1 MQIHEIFEAI
11 DATAKRTKKEEI
23 LKNND
28 SPLLR
33 EILEYTYNPYR
44 QYHVVKFTPQTDHK
58 RKEEPEVLWQEF
70 FALLD
75 RLDARQIT
83 GNDAVNEVETFIGS
97 MPDTTSE
104 AKEKHKKDAFEK
116 AYKEMFGSNT
126 TLEELVKDPIG
137 KQEFEEF
144 EKNFKYPKQLSIREC
159 MTRVIERHLNIGI
172 TANTIN
178 KCFKGLIPVFKVQL
192 AHKYESKRTKDQK
205 LVAVEPKLDGVR
217 CIAIVKNGHTVLYS
231 RNGKTLSD
239 NYKTTIIKDLNK
251 AAEEGVIPKYV
262 IFDGELMGSDFTAT
276 VSQIHRK
283 TSVDVSSHFY
293 HIFDWIPYDDWIN
306 QKSTLTTQE
315 MREKLEDM
323 NLEENSKFLKIVHRD
338 IVPPSDIKKMHDVY
352 VSQGYEGV
360 MIKLLNEKYKF
371 GRGHNV
377 TKLKD
382 FYDVDL
388 EVISFEEGEGKY
400 SGSLGAIIVKHKDV
414 LVNVG
419 SGFSDDEREQIWKN
433 RTQFRNQI
441 AEIRYQEET
450 PDGSLRFPTFR
461 GWRPDK
467 K

>member
-11 DATAKRTKKEEI
+11 EATSKRTKKESI
-23 LKNND
+23 LKEND

-44 QYHVVKFTPQTDHK
+44 QYHVVKFTPQTNYK
-58 RKEEPEVLWQEF
+58 RKEKPEVLWQEF

-97 MPDTTSE
+97 ADE
-104 AKEKHKKDAFEK
+104 
-116 AYKEMFGSNT
+116 NT
-126 TLEELVKDPIG
+126 IKW
-137 KQEFEEF
+137 
-144 EKNFKYPKQLSIREC
+144 
-159 MTRVIERHLNIGI
+159 MTRVLEGHLNIGI

-192 AHKYESKRTKDQK
+192 AHKYETKRTKDEK

-293 HIFDWIPYDDWIN
+293 HIFDWVPYDDWLN
-306 QKSTLTTQE
+306 QKSTLTCQE

-323 NLEENSKFLKIVHRD
+323 HLEENSKYLKLVHRD

-360 MIKLLNEKYKF
+360 MIKLLNKNYKF

-388 EVISFEEGEGKY
+388 EVVSFEEGEGKY
-400 SGSLGAIIVKHKDV
+400 SGLLGAIIVKNKDV

-433 RTQFRNQI
+433 RTKFRNQI